1 MNAKSELRTVEVKAL
16 KENPGV
22 YGGEEP
28 HKMLVWADSDSWDD
42 HPYWVIDYLEAGGW
56 MKHFPELG
64 YDEESEPHVVH
75 YNPEERNDI
84 RKLVKPDGSEIEAE
98 DR

>member
-1 MNAKSELRTVEVKAL
+1 MNAETTMRTAEVKAL
-16 KENPGV
+16 KENPSV

-28 HKMLVWADSDSWDD
+28 HKMLVFAGDDGWDD
-42 HPYWVIDYLEAGGW
+42 HPYWVIDFLEAGGW
-56 MKHFPELG
+56 MKHFPDLG
-64 YDEESEPHVVH
+64 YDEESEVHTVH

-84 RKLVKPDGSEIEAE
+84 RKLVKPDGTEIEAE